1 MSKLKYYDGTNWK
14 VVNGQITGDT
24 LPIGAIVPFGGWDA
38 PTGWLIC
45 DGTLLNKTAYPELFN
60 AIGYSFGGEE
70 GGSTFG
76 LPDLRGR
83 VPLGLKETD
92 TDFDGM
98 GLTGGEKTHTLTVAE
113 MPSHDHE
120 MWADANETLQD
131 QYGVSTNSILYNH
144 KRVSWAKTSSTGGG
158 QAHNNLQ
165 PYQTVNYIIKAKQ
178 SAGLV
183 ANVSNTYSTSQSDT
197 YSCDYENKYF
207 GGVELYSNN
216 TGSSSE
222 ITLSDDISNYS
233 KIKIFYFNG
242 SISNSYEF
250 IPLSGATQIAIE
262 SSYQSST
269 SFIHTIATY
278 SCSSNKLTPQTSKCG
293 YYGLT
298 DTSISMNWD
307 NTVYSKIF
315 KVIGYK

>member
-83 VPLGLKETD
+83 VPVGEKD
-92 TDFDGM
+92 NDSDFDGM
-98 GLTGGEKTHTLTVAE
+98 GVTGGSKYLQEHNHGTLKISSYSGGVPGSKTG
-113 MPSHDHE
+113 
-120 MWADANETLQD
+120 
-131 QYGVSTNSILYNH
+131 YGYQEIALDRSSYGSTTDNAGTGNS
-144 KRVSWAKTSSTGGG
+144 G
-158 QAHNNLQ
+158 NLQ

-183 ANVSNTYSTSQSDT
+183 ANVSNIQSDSTTDT
-197 YSCDYENKYF
+197 YSCDYINSELNDINTKLYDSGWKNATLENGWSNISNRTMKYRKIGNVVYIQGTIS
-207 GGVELYSNN
+207 GGTYAAGTTLFTLPEGFRNTMPYQKFVGEYYSNGAQVGFIYVYN
-216 TGSSSE
+216 NGVVALDTALPGNSE
-222 ITLSDDISNYS
+222 FS
-233 KIKIFYFNG
+233 F
-242 SISNSYEF
+242 SISYITN
-250 IPLSGATQIAIE
+250 
-262 SSYQSST
+262 
-269 SFIHTIATY
+269 
-278 SCSSNKLTPQTSKCG
+278 
-293 YYGLT
+293 
-298 DTSISMNWD
+298 
-307 NTVYSKIF
+307 
-315 KVIGYK
+315 